1 MQGRYPKLPVHRLM
15 SVLFLCSLTFSLC
28 FGEILS
34 TNGQAVGN
42 RNDVSQ
48 LVSQGVEKYQAG
60 NFPAAIDKWNSA
72 LNVYPKDTVNA
83 NVTVINENIAR
94 AYRQL
99 GQSEKALK
107 FWQPVIA
114 YHRGSNNWQKLARS
128 QTEEAQEYI
137 NMGQPMKAIAILCGT
152 YYQNGSDNEN
162 SLQTTSGKYQCKQ
175 ESALEI
181 ARREKDKKGEVA
193 ALGSLGEAY
202 HKRGDYG
209 VAIQEYL
216 KPALDIGYPEY
227 EFALSNSLGKSYLS
241 DAQLWAIRANSANL
255 QENEKKEEEFT
266 ANSTSYYQQAL
277 NYFQNSLKIA
287 RQDNNQSAQMQ
298 VLLNLIQ
305 LSYRS
310 QTLKIITKS
319 QAAKF
324 INDALQLVS
333 QLPLSR
339 SKVYAKI
346 DLATLSTDNQS
357 IAASR
362 TGCQPLR
369 LADTQV
375 KVLLES
381 AVKSSQKLQDNRS
394 QSFALGTLGHYYE
407 CQQQY
412 SQALDF
418 TQKAIVNA
426 EQDLQTGD
434 SLYLWEWQAGRIF
447 SLLGDEE
454 KATAA
459 YQRAYNILTRVR
471 EDILLA
477 DRDLQFDFRDIIKSF
492 YTQLAVLN
500 LNKAAEAKSL
510 EAQNKQLS
518 QAVTTVN
525 SLQVAELQNYFGNDC
540 VLTTIDETTINN
552 LLGKDTAVFNSLILD
567 KGVAIVVSFSD
578 GKGKYKRKWHWIKEN
593 DKLVSLEVVR
603 DSIKNYR
610 TNLVD
615 SGLDRVYQPGK
626 NIEAQRL
633 YKWII
638 KDFEDEF
645 KLLGIKNL
653 VFIQDGIL
661 RTVPMASL
669 YSPKDQTFLIEKFA
683 IAITP
688 SLSLTAPNKLESK
701 EDEALI
707 LGLSQP
713 ATVDS
718 KEFSALSNVESE
730 IDKVKR
736 LFPKKEPLVNQQFLP
751 EAVEEELAKVTYSII
766 HVATHAQFGT
776 IPTDTFIVTGNN
788 QKLTINQLEKALRQT
803 NNQSDTAVELL
814 TLSACETAFGDER
827 AALGLA
833 GVAVQAGVRSALA
846 SLWAVD
852 DESTSILI
860 AEFYRQLKTGMSKAQ
875 ALQAAQVKLIQADKD
890 KDINS
895 EYNNPYYWSP
905 FILIG
910 NWL

>member
-1 MQGRYPKLPVHRLM
+1 M
-15 SVLFLCSLTFSLC
+15 SVLFLCSLTFSLY
-28 FGEILS
+28 FGETLA
-34 TNGQAVGN
+34 TNGQAVESKS
-42 RNDVSQ
+42 DVSQ
-48 LVSQGVEKYQAG
+48 LVREGVNKYQAG

-83 NVTVINENIAR
+83 NVAVINENIAR

-107 FWQPVIA
+107 FWEPVIA
-114 YHRGSNNWQKLARS
+114 YHRGTNNWQKLARS

-152 YYQNGSDNEN
+152 YYQNSSDTKTAP
-162 SLQTTSGKYQCKQ
+162 QTALEKSYECKQ

-202 HKRGDYG
+202 HKRGDYAF
-209 VAIQEYL
+209 AIQEYL
-216 KPALDIGYPEY
+216 KPALNIGYPEY
-227 EFALSNSLGKSYLS
+227 KFALSNSLGKSYLS

-255 QENEKKEEEFT
+255 QENKKKEEEFT
-266 ANSTSYYQQAL
+266 ANSASYYQQAL
-277 NYFQNSLKIA
+277 NYLQNSLKIA

-310 QTLKIITKS
+310 QPLRIITKP
-319 QAAKF
+319 QAVQF
-324 INDALQLVS
+324 IDDALQIVDK
-333 QLPLSR
+333 LPLSR

-346 DLATLSTDNQS
+346 DLANLPSGNQS

-362 TGCQPLR
+362 TSCQILR
-369 LADTQV
+369 LPDTQV
-375 KVLLES
+375 KALLES

-394 QSFALGTLGHYYE
+394 QSFAFGTLGHYFE
-407 CQQQY
+407 CHKKY
-412 SQALDF
+412 NQALEL
-418 TQKAIVNA
+418 TQKAIINA

-447 SLLGDEE
+447 SLLGNEE

-459 YQRAYNILTRVR
+459 YQRAYNLLTKVR

-477 DRDLQFDFRDIIKSF
+477 DRDLQFDFRDIIKPF
-492 YTQLAVLN
+492 YTQLAALN
-500 LNKAAEAKSL
+500 LNQAAEANSL

-578 GKGKYKRKWHWIKEN
+578 GQGKYKRKWHWVQEN

-610 TNLVD
+610 TSLVD

-638 KDFEDEF
+638 KDFEDEL
-645 KLLGIKNL
+645 KQKGIKNL

-669 YSPKDQTFLIEKFA
+669 YSREDQKFLIEKFA

-688 SLSLTAPNKLESK
+688 SLSLTAPKKLESK
-701 EDEALI
+701 ENEALI
-707 LGLSQP
+707 LGLYQS

-718 KEFSALSNVESE
+718 KEFSALSNVKSE
-730 IDKVKR
+730 IKEVKR

-751 EAVEEELAKVTYSII
+751 EAVEEELAKVTYPII

-846 SLWAVD
+846 SLWTVD

-890 KDINS
+890 KGINS